1 MHRSSPGTRGPG
13 SSGPAKGP
21 GPGEGVWPDKRSA
34 TQRLAQADIWLRR
47 RWTRPRRAGHCSI
60 ESTRIYLHLANEWL
74 VEEYRRAALAIDSD
88 LAALI
93 DETEGR

>member
-1 MHRSSPGTRGPG
+1 
-13 SSGPAKGP
+13 
-21 GPGEGVWPDKRSA
+21 
-34 TQRLAQADIWLRR
+34 
-47 RWTRPRRAGHCSI
+47 
-60 ESTRIYLHLANEWL
+60 LANEWL